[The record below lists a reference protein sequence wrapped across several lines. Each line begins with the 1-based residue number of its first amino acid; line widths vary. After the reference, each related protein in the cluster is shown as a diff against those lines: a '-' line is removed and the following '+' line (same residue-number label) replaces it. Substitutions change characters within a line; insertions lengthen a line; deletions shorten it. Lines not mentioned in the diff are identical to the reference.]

1 MPSAPSIVM
10 EASDDSSYTRHGGAV
25 ISLGWDTDVYRWLLA
40 EIPEV
45 VQLTLDV
52 TRFLPA
58 PPRAERIRGTFP
70 DNGVIC
76 QVREQEGFSAC
87 VSACH
92 EVLASH
98 GIVLVM
104 CKGGR
109 HRAPTVAHE
118 MSQKGRYVVHATLRW
133 PSISPAH
140 VACLIHACVR
150 CRSRDTF
157 YNMLLTM
164 PNQRLCVG
172 WSPGNPDTRET
183 HTEVPYVKH
192 GARVQV
198 LEADET
204 DCVVRVAPTEYT
216 CKLPLTWLLPES
228 VCQSYVRV
236 DDRYQAY

>member
-1 MPSAPSIVM
+1 MT
-10 EASDDSSYTRHGGAV
+10 DWSYTQHGGAV
-25 ISLGWDTDVYRWLLA
+25 ISLGWDTHFYKWILA

-45 VQLTLDV
+45 EHLVVDV
-52 TRFLPA
+52 TQFLPA

-70 DNGVIC
+70 DNGVIS

-92 EVLASH
+92 EMLASR

-104 CKGGR
+104 CKGGN

-118 MSQKGRYVVHATLRW
+118 MSQRGRYVIHATLRGT
-133 PSISPAH
+133 SIPPAH

-150 CRSRDTF
+150 CQSRDTF
-157 YNMLLTM
+157 YNMLFTM
-164 PNQRLCVG
+164 PNERLCVG
-172 WSPGNPDTRET
+172 WTPGNPDTRET
-183 HTEVPYVKH
+183 LMEVPYVRH

-204 DCVVRVAPTEYT
+204 YCMVRVVATGHT

-228 VCQSYVRV
+228 VCKSVG
-236 DDRYQAY
+236 A